1 MAGFSMSEALSPKPA
16 RRELIDRRLLNGA
29 LWAGIIVTA
38 LVVLRDGKDFFIPL
52 LIALIAVYL
61 VTVLSRL
68 ARRIRIAGHQ
78 LPVALTMIFSFAVI
92 FGLGYAIFE
101 IVAVNALKVAD
112 QAPHYQA
119 RLIQLQERIFDSLQ
133 IDEPDAAQQFVR
145 SFDLRTLFTT
155 VGTTLLNILGRVSLV
170 LLYSLFLLLELRFL
184 QRKLDSLFPNP
195 ARRAV
200 VLDIL
205 HRIDRDIHTYLAVK
219 TAISVI
225 TAVISYA
232 IMRAVNLSFAEF
244 WALLIFI
251 LNYIPTIGS
260 LIATILP
267 TLLALVEFPDNLTP
281 FLVVGLGITGVQQL
295 MGTIIEPNLMGQTL
309 NLSPLVVFVSLILWG
324 YIWGIV
330 GMFICVP
337 ITVILV
343 IILSN
348 FDSTRWVSILL
359 SKTGK
364 IRGPKQNGS
373 ESKD

>member
-1 MAGFSMSEALSPKPA
+1 MSDLSPSKLAHQGAINP
-16 RRELIDRRLLNGA
+16 RLLNGA
-29 LWAGIIVTA
+29 LWLGIIVTA

-61 VTVLSRL
+61 ITVLSRL
-68 ARRIRIAGHQ
+68 ARHLRIAGRQ
-78 LPVALTMIFSFAVI
+78 LPVALTMILSFAVI
-92 FGLGYAIFE
+92 FGFGYAIFE

-112 QAPHYQA
+112 EAPHYQA
-119 RLIQLQERIFDSLQ
+119 RLIQLQERVFDSLG
-133 IDEPDAAQQFVR
+133 IDEPDASQQFIR
-145 SFDLRTLFTT
+145 SLDLRTLFTT

-170 LLYSLFLLLELRFL
+170 LLYSLFILLELRFL
-184 QRKLDSLFPNP
+184 QLKLDTLFPDP
-195 ARRAV
+195 ARRSI
-200 VLDIL
+200 VLDML
-205 HRIDRDIHTYLAVK
+205 RRIDRDIHTYLGVK
-219 TAISVI
+219 TAISII
-225 TAVISYA
+225 TAAISYA

-260 LIATILP
+260 LIATLLP
-267 TLLALVEFPDNLTP
+267 TLLALVQFPDNLTP
-281 FLVVGLGITGVQQL
+281 FLVVGIGISTVQQL

-348 FDSTRWVSILL
+348 FESTRWVSILL
-359 SKTGK
+359 SKTGNV
-364 IRGPKQNGS
+364 RS
-373 ESKD
+373 S